1 MTVPTIVMPG
11 GYMAKLS
18 EEVNIKMIVRKNIS
32 KKMLNIFKNLQD
44 DILLEICN
52 TDSNISEE

>member
-1 MTVPTIVMPG
+1 MTVPTIVTPG

-18 EEVNIKMIVRKNIS
+18 EEVNVKMIVRKNTS
-32 KKMLNIFKNLQD
+32 KNMLNIFKNLPD

-52 TDSNISEE
+52 VDNNISED